1 MNWSAE
7 QLRMLDAMGLDVMVL
22 ASAGTQTQPVSQP
35 TASADTA
42 MPGVPANAADFAVLL
57 QALRRAAGDRDVS
70 ALIDDI
76 ARLRREPLL
85 KRALWPQLRALR
97 RSH

>member
-7 QLRMLDAMGLDVMVL
+7 QLRMLDAMGFEVMVRANVGVSVEAVTQPI
-22 ASAGTQTQPVSQP
+22 ASASQP
-35 TASADTA
+35 
-42 MPGVPANAADFAVLL
+42 MPGMPVNAADFAVLL